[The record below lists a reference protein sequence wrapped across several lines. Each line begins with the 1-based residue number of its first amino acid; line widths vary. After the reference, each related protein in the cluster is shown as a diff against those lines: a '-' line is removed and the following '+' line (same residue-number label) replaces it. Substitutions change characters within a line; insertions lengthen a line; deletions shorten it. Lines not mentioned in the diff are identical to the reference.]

1 MIERNAE
8 DAMSHY
14 LVYRQSYW
22 EDYTEGYR
30 PDSNHTTDS
39 KKMHN
44 AVRRGDWLWVVISG
58 GIKAPEEWRLIE
70 RIYVQDV
77 DPKPSPMKWG
87 KWHFKGNKSRSQIF
101 SVISQPDLTAILW
114 LLTFASGKRIKFKGK
129 KIGQALQA
137 NGFRPLSEHD
147 CILLEEY
154 GRTLKANDKVPYNKK
169 DPLSATQLE
178 LGEM

>member
-1 MIERNAE
+1 
-8 DAMSHY
+8 MSHY
-14 LVYRQSYW
+14 LVYWQSYW
-22 EDYTEGYR
+22 EDTKEGYK

-44 AVRRGDWLWVVISG
+44 TVRRGDWLWVVISG
-58 GIKAPEEWRLIE
+58 GVEAPEEWRLIE
-70 RIYVQDV
+70 RIYVQVV

-87 KWHFKGNKSRSQIF
+87 KWHFKGNKSRSQVF
-101 SVISQPDLTAILW
+101 SPVSQPDMTAILW
-114 LLTFASGKRIKFKGK
+114 LLTFASGRRIKFKGK

-154 GRTLKANDKVPYNKK
+154 ARTLKTNDKVGNNKK
-169 DPLSATQLE
+169 DPVSATQLE
-178 LGEM
+178 LGAM